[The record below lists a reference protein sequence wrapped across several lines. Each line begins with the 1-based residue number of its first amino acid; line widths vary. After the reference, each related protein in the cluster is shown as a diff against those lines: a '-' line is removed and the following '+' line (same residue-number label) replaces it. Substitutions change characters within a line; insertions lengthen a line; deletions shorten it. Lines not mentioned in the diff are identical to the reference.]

1 MKNMNAL
8 IEKEKKF
15 YETNITNKQKA
26 MLDMEDEFKDLIKS
40 FTLKVG
46 NILPENLLEMERDQ
60 IQK

>member
-1 MKNMNAL
+1 
-8 IEKEKKF
+8 
-15 YETNITNKQKA
+15 

-46 NILPENLLEMERDQ
+46 SILPENLLEIENEQ